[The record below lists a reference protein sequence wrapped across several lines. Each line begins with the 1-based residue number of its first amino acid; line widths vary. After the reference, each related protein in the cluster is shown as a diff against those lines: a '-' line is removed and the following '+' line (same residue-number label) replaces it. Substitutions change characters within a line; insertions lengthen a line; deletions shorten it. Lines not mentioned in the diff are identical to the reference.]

1 MQIKETEM
9 TAPRPVLNYALL
21 AFGVAL
27 AGWFIGHGF
36 VSGRSVDRFVTVKG
50 VSERDVKADLAL
62 WPLNLN
68 VTDNDLSRAQATLR
82 QNTESVLAFL
92 SRHDIDTATVEL
104 QGFRVTDL
112 LAQRYGGDPTLR
124 SRFIIS
130 QTIMVRSDDP
140 DRILEASQNVGELV
154 EAGVV
159 LSSGEEWGPGGP
171 TFLFTR
177 LNDLKP
183 EMIGEATANAR
194 EAAERFAQD
203 SRSQVGGI
211 RRANQGVFVILP
223 RDQATGITEQ
233 NQLFKTVRVVSTIE
247 YLLQD

>member
-1 MQIKETEM
+1 M
-9 TAPRPVLNYALL
+9 TTPRPVIGHAVLALG
-21 AFGVAL
+21 FIVG
-27 AGWFIGHGF
+27 GWFIGHGF
-36 VSGRSVDRFVTVKG
+36 AAGRSADRFVTVKG
-50 VSERDVKADLAL
+50 VSEREVKADLAL

-68 VTDNDLSRAQATLR
+68 VTDNDLSGAQATLR
-82 QNTESVLAFL
+82 QNTVRVLRFL
-92 SRHDIDTATVEL
+92 SEYGIDTSSVEL

-112 LAQRYGGDPTLR
+112 LAQRYGGDAGYR

-140 DRILEASQNVGELV
+140 DLILDASQNVGELV

-183 EMIGEATANAR
+183 EMIAEATASAR
-194 EAAERFAQD
+194 EAAEQFALD
-203 SRSQVGGI
+203 SRSSISGI

-223 RDQATGITEQ
+223 RDQAQGVAEQ

-247 YLLQD
+247 YLLED

>member
-1 MQIKETEM
+1 MNSQRTIISFS
-9 TAPRPVLNYALL
+9 VLAL
-21 AFGVAL
+21 GVAVG
-27 AGWFIGHGF
+27 GWFIGHGF
-36 VSGRSVDRFVTVKG
+36 VSGRSGDRFVTVKG

-82 QNTESVLAFL
+82 RNTEQVLAFL
-92 SRHDIDTATVEL
+92 GRHDIDTARAEL

-112 LAQRYGGDPTLR
+112 LAQRYGGDPSYR
-124 SRFIIS
+124 NRFIIS

-140 DRILEASQNVGELV
+140 DQILEASQNVGELV

-183 EMIGEATANAR
+183 EMIAEATAKAR
-194 EAAERFAQD
+194 EAAEQFALD
-203 SRSQVGGI
+203 SRSSIGGI

-223 RDQATGITEQ
+223 RDQAAGIAEQ

-247 YLLQD
+247 YLLHD

>member
-1 MQIKETEM
+1 M
-9 TAPRPVLNYALL
+9 TTPRPIINYAVL
-21 AFGVAL
+21 ALGVAL

-82 QNTESVLAFL
+82 RNSGRVLEFL
-92 SRHDIDTATVEL
+92 ARYDIDTTSAEL

-112 LAQRYGGDPTLR
+112 LAQRYGGDATLR

-177 LNDLKP
+177 LSDLKP
-183 EMIGEATANAR
+183 EMIGEATAKAR
-194 EAAERFAQD
+194 EAAEQFAQD
-203 SRSQVGGI
+203 SRSLVSGI

-223 RDQATGITEQ
+223 RDQAAGITEQ

-247 YLLQD
+247 YLLRD